1 MTKVLK
7 IQMQTVKF
15 DTFVRKDDGS
25 CVCRPELA
33 ILQNMD
39 TCEIASWVV
48 LGLNDKDEDMD
59 LLMESPVFDQVLSVE
74 LHMDDELPFDPE
86 GELSLI
92 GVQIVRR
99 RAVSSCCPAS
109 AERMFHKLCAD
120 IDRILIG
127 GRIYSAEEFRAFVS
141 GWIYAFNSHL
151 KDGDR

>member
-1 MTKVLK
+1 MTEVLK

-25 CVCRPELA
+25 CVCRPALA

-39 TCEIASWVV
+39 TREIASWVV
-48 LGLNDKDEDMD
+48 LGLNDKDEDTD
-59 LLMESPVFDQVLSVE
+59 LIMESPVFDQCLPVE
-74 LHMDDELPFDPE
+74 LYTDGGLLVEPEEEL
-86 GELSLI
+86 
-92 GVQIVRR
+92 
-99 RAVSSCCPAS
+99 VSTGTRMMWRSASNRSPAAL
-109 AERMFHKLCAD
+109 AERMFLKLCAD

-151 KDGDR
+151 KDGDC